1 MTPAATMPARL
12 GPFARTAAPAGVA
25 AAAAVFLSLV
35 AVAPSSSLASPLAD
49 AVERGDIATVEALL
63 ATDEG
68 RARIDEPAG
77 YGMTAL
83 LFAVQADDVD
93 LAHWLIDSGADPNR
107 GNAYEITPLWLA
119 ATNRSPAMT
128 ELLLSHGA
136 DAKLKMSH
144 GENAV
149 MAAARSGDAASIR
162 LLLAAGADPNA
173 SEALHGETALIWAAA
188 ENHGEAIRAL
198 VAGGANPD
206 QQAKPLD
213 LAPMDWVQIGMVS
226 TILPVGGWSPL
237 MYAAR
242 ENAPD
247 AARALAE
254 VGANLDLRD
263 QDGTTALGFAIM
275 NRHFDLAAQLLE
287 AGADPD
293 VADRTGMTALYG
305 AVDMAFFTSDIG
317 RPNQPI
323 HSRLTAKDVVRLAL
337 ENGANP
343 DAQLTGVIIGRHHG
357 TGDFSLGNGA
367 TALMRAAKGGDL
379 ELMRMLLEAGADQ
392 TIAMAN
398 GQTVRTLVSGGGGR
412 GRGGGLAGFG
422 GGRGG
427 GGGPANPEALALLDE
442 FAGQAAAPVS
452 PPAN

>member
-1 MTPAATMPARL
+1 MPARR
-12 GPFARTAAPAGVA
+12 GPLATDATGAGIACA
-25 AAAAVFLSLV
+25 AALCLSLGTI
-35 AVAPSSSLASPLAD
+35 APSLALASPLAD
-49 AVERGDIATVEALL
+49 AAERGDMATVESLL
-63 ATDEG
+63 ATDAG
-68 RARIDEPAG
+68 RARIDEPSG

-107 GNAYEITPLWLA
+107 GNTYEITPLWLA
-119 ATNRSPAMT
+119 ATNRSPSMT

-136 DAKLKMSH
+136 DPKLKMSH

-173 SEALHGETALIWAAA
+173 SESLHGETALIWAAA

-206 QQAKPLD
+206 QQAKPLN

-275 NRHFDLAAQLLE
+275 NRHYDLAALLLE

-317 RPNQPI
+317 RPNQPVLA
-323 HSRLTAKDVVRLAL
+323 RLTAKDVVRLAL
-337 ENGANP
+337 EKGADPN
-343 DAQLTGVIIGRHHG
+343 AQLTGVIIGRHHG

-379 ELMRMLLEAGADQ
+379 EIMRMLLEAGADQ
-392 TIAMAN
+392 TLAMAN
-398 GQTVRTLVSGGGGR
+398 GQTARTLVSGGGGR
-412 GRGGGLAGFG
+412 GGGGLAGFG
-422 GGRGG
+422 GGRGRGG
-427 GGGPANPEALALLDE
+427 GGGPSNPEALALLDE
-442 FAGQAAAPVS
+442 FAGEAVMQPA

>member
-1 MTPAATMPARL
+1 MPARL
-12 GPFARTAAPAGVA
+12 GPIALLGFVALQPQPLFAA
-25 AAAAVFLSLV
+25 
-35 AVAPSSSLASPLAD
+35 PLAD
-49 AVERGDIATVEALL
+49 AVERGDMATIESLL
-63 ATDEG
+63 ATDAG
-68 RARIDEPAG
+68 RARVDEPSG

-107 GNAYEITPLWLA
+107 GNIYEITPLWLA

-128 ELLLSHGA
+128 EMLLSHEA
-136 DAKLKMSH
+136 DARFKMSH

-173 SEALHGETALIWAAA
+173 SEEVHGETALIWAAA

-206 QQAKPLD
+206 QQAKPLE

-226 TILPVGGWSPL
+226 TLLPVGGWSPL

-242 ENAPD
+242 ENSPD
-247 AARALAE
+247 AALALAE

-263 QDGTTALGFAIM
+263 ADGTTALGFAIL
-275 NRHFDLAAQLLE
+275 NRHYDLAALLLE

-293 VADRTGMTALYG
+293 VADRVGMTALYG

-323 HSRLTAKDVVRLAL
+323 LDRLTAKDVVRIAL
-337 ENGANP
+337 EQDADPN
-343 DAQLTGVIIGRHHG
+343 AQLSGVIIGRHHG

-379 ELMRMLLEAGADQ
+379 ELMRLLLEAGADQ
-392 TIAMAN
+392 TLAMAN
-398 GQTVRTLVSGGGGR
+398 GQTVRTLVSGGGGGR

-442 FAGQAAAPVS
+442 FAAASLAQPPPQA
-452 PPAN
+452 N

>member
-1 MTPAATMPARL
+1 VPGSLRHAFADIASRLAALRSV
-12 GPFARTAAPAGVA
+12 RNA
-25 AAAAVFLSLV
+25 AAAIVIPIAIAAL
-35 AVAPSSSLASPLAD
+35 PQASIAAALAD
-49 AVERGDIATVEALL
+49 AVERGDLATVEALL
-63 ATDEG
+63 ATEAG

-83 LFAVQADDVD
+83 LFAVQADEVD

-107 GNAYEITPLWLA
+107 GNIYEITPLWLA

-128 ELLLSHGA
+128 EMLLSHEA
-136 DAKLKMSH
+136 DATFKMSH

-162 LLLAAGADPNA
+162 LLLAAGGDPNA
-173 SEALHGETALIWAAA
+173 SESLHGETALMWAAA

-198 VAGGANPD
+198 VAGGADPD
-206 QQAKPLD
+206 RQAKPLD

-226 TILPVGGWSPL
+226 TILPVGGWSAL

-242 ENAPD
+242 ENALD
-247 AARALAE
+247 AALALAE

-263 QDGTTALGFAIM
+263 ADGTTALGFAIM
-275 NRHFDLAAQLLE
+275 NRHYDLAAALLE

-317 RPNQPI
+317 RPNQPLL
-323 HSRLTAKDVVRLAL
+323 SRLTAKDVVRIAL
-337 ENGANP
+337 EKGADPN
-343 DAQLTGVIIGRHHG
+343 AQLTGVVIGRHHG

-379 ELMRMLLEAGADQ
+379 DLMRMLLEAGADQ
-392 TIAMAN
+392 TLAMAN
-398 GQTVRTLVSGGGGR
+398 GQNVRSLVSGGGGR

-442 FAGQAAAPVS
+442 FA
-452 PPAN
+452 N

>member
-1 MTPAATMPARL
+1 MR
-12 GPFARTAAPAGVA
+12 FAL
-25 AAAAVFLSLV
+25 LSLLAGLPLV
-35 AVAPSSSLASPLAD
+35 SSASPLAD
-49 AVERGDIATVEALL
+49 AVERGDIRTIEALL

-68 RARIDEPAG
+68 RARIDEPSG

-128 ELLLSHGA
+128 EMLLGHEA
-136 DAKLKMSH
+136 DATFKMSH

-173 SEALHGETALIWAAA
+173 SEELHGETALMWAAA
-188 ENHGEAIRAL
+188 ENHGDAIRAL

-242 ENAPD
+242 ENAQD
-247 AARALAE
+247 AALALAE

-275 NRHFDLAAQLLE
+275 NRHYDLAAALIE

-317 RPNQPI
+317 RPNQPLL
-323 HSRLTAKDVVRLAL
+323 SRLTAQDVVRLAL
-337 ENGANP
+337 EKGANP
-343 DAQLTGVIIGRHHG
+343 NAQLSGPIIGRHHG

-367 TALMRAAKGGDL
+367 TALMRAAKGGNL
-379 ELMRMLLEAGADQ
+379 ELMRLLLEAGADQ
-392 TIAMAN
+392 TLAMAN

-412 GRGGGLAGFG
+412 GGGGLAGFG
-422 GGRGG
+422 GGRGRG

-442 FAGQAAAPVS
+442 FAVPSAGQAP